1 MRNAGSKFAVT
12 RSWSSQAPQAP
23 TGEQFRRGAEWR
35 WGSAMVKRS
44 SPLCAA
50 ARAFLPPC
58 CSTLTHRSPCNGSG
72 PQLPPWLTDS
82 PHYPGRELTWGDG
95 RGRKDKGDYFLLLRK
110 LDWFTAGSG
119 ECQSLWRRRQGPPI
133 QQTEWR
139 WKLAIS
145 SANKLFI

>member
-1 MRNAGSKFAVT
+1 MRHGGSKFAVT

-23 TGEQFRRGAEWR
+23 TGEQFRRGAKRRRGLE
-35 WGSAMVKRS
+35 MVKGS
-44 SPLCAA
+44 SPRCATA
-50 ARAFLPPC
+50 WAFLPPYFYMLHGPPC
-58 CSTLTHRSPCNGSG
+58 CSALTHHSPCNGSG

-95 RGRKDKGDYFLLLRK
+95 RGRKDKGDYFLLLRE

-119 ECQSLWRRRQGPPI
+119 ECQSLCRRRQGPPI

-139 WKLAIS
+139 
-145 SANKLFI
+145 